1 MKDREKQI
9 QEIIRLK
16 RHERPPEG
24 YFEGFLD
31 EFQRRQRSEMLHR
44 SSIGL
49 FFERLGTWFRELGSI
64 KWFAGAGIAYA
75 LLMAGIFLW
84 PLGADQGGDPNRVPA
99 SHEGVSPSPVDP
111 PVIPAEKDK
120 VPREG
125 QDF

>member
-1 MKDREKQI
+1 MKDHEKKI
-9 QEIIRLK
+9 QDIMRLK
-16 RHERPPEG
+16 RYETPPEG

-44 SSIGL
+44 SSMGL

-84 PLGADQGGDPNRVPA
+84 PMGADTGVDPNRVPA
-99 SHEGVSPSPVDP
+99 SHEGVSPSVVEP
-111 PVIPAEKDK
+111 PVNPAEENGI
-120 VPREG
+120 PPAG